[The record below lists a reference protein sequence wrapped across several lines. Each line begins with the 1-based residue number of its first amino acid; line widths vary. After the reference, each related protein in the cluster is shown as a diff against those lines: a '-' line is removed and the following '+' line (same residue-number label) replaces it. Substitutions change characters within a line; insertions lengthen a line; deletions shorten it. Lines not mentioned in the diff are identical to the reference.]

1 MDTQATQLRPSR
13 PTVLGSVSTLGAALP
28 FLALLV
34 VGVLFPLFGGG
45 YWGVIATRACVYW
58 VLVSGLN
65 LVVGFAGQIAIGW
78 VALLTLG
85 AYTTSVLAAGNVMPA
100 LPPYL
105 ALAIAAVVGAIFG
118 LIIGLPALR
127 LRTFYFAITTLGFAT
142 IVTQVALAWQS
153 VTGGGVGVAGPIF
166 PEPFASQWGFYYFC
180 FGLAAICTWT
190 TANIAASRFGRAL
203 TAIRDAEVA
212 AEASGIAKPAL
223 LGAVFLFSGAVAA
236 VAGGLF
242 AALQSYITPDAFTLD
257 LSVLFFIAILIGGR
271 GSILGPLLGT
281 ILLTVLP
288 EFAAP
293 LVAWST
299 FLYAALLLVIVLV
312 IPGGIAELL
321 DFKNRRPLESDRA
334 IIPRPDLLDRLLGTT
349 PNAGALTLQQVA
361 LSFGGVQAIDGL
373 DLEIRPGQVHG
384 LIGPNGSG
392 KTTTLNVI
400 SGYYAPQRGAV
411 RLNDAA
417 MPVLARH
424 QRARMR
430 IARTFQ
436 TPRIVGSASVLQNVM
451 IGGTIDGEGTFVES
465 LLSLPRHRRD
475 EAMLRDTAMLALAA
489 VGLERLAQVRA
500 DRLQHSEL
508 RFTEIARALMLRPA
522 FLLLDEPAA
531 GLSAEEIA
539 RLSALLL
546 AIARAGTGVLLVE
559 HHPDLIFDICH
570 YVTVL
575 NLGMPIS
582 EPDPLLDVAGLS
594 SGYGKIGVLRGVDL
608 NVGAGE
614 VVALLGPNGAG
625 KTTLLRAV
633 SGLLPWSGSV
643 RFAGRDLAGFS
654 PRETVRCGLAH
665 VVEGHRVFTQLSVLD
680 NLLLAAYDLPR
691 GERAVRVEEVFGLFP
706 EIAAKRH
713 ERAAA
718 LSGGQQQILAVAQ
731 GLVRRP
737 RLLMLDEPSAG
748 LSPVLVDRVLVVV
761 QRLREAGTAVLL
773 VEQLIEKALALADRV
788 YALARGSIVLEAKT
802 GEADLP
808 LRLQHAY
815 MATGSFHT

>member
-1 MDTQATQLRPSR
+1 MDMPMAKVRPSR
-13 PTVLGSVSTLGAALP
+13 ADALGATSTLGVALP

-34 VGVLFPLFGGG
+34 LGVTLPLFGGG

-65 LVVGFAGQIAIGW
+65 LVVGFAGQLAIGW
-78 VALLTLG
+78 VSLLTLG
-85 AYTTSVLAAGNVMPA
+85 AYTTSVLAAGNATPA
-100 LPPYL
+100 VPPYL
-105 ALAIAAVVGAIFG
+105 ALAIAGVVGAVFG

-153 VTGGGVGVAGPIF
+153 VTGGGVGVPGPIF
-166 PEPFASQWGFYYFC
+166 PKPFDSQWGFYYFC
-180 FGLAAICTWT
+180 FGLAAICTWM

-223 LGAVFLFSGAVAA
+223 LASVFLFSGAVAA

-242 AALQSYITPDAFTLD
+242 ASLQSYITPDAFTLD

-271 GSILGPLLGT
+271 SSILGPLLGT

-299 FLYAALLLVIVLV
+299 FLYAVLLLVIVLA

-321 DFKNRRPLESDRA
+321 DFKNRRPLESGRA
-334 IIPRPDLLDRLLGTT
+334 IIPRPELLGRLLAA
-349 PNAGALTLQQVA
+349 PADAGALTLEQVA
-361 LSFGGVQAIDGL
+361 LAFGGVHAIDGL
-373 DLEIRPGQVHG
+373 DLEIRSGQVHG

-400 SGYYAPQRGAV
+400 SGYYAQQTGTV
-411 RLNDAA
+411 RLDGAA
-417 MPVLARH
+417 LPIFARH
-424 QRARMR
+424 RRAHMR

-451 IGGTIDGEGTFVES
+451 IGGTIDGAGTFVES

-475 EAMLRDTAMLALAA
+475 EAMLRDTAMLALTA
-489 VGLERLAQVRA
+489 VGLERLAPVRA

-531 GLSAEEIA
+531 GLSAEEIG
-539 RLSALLL
+539 RLGALVV

-559 HHPDLIFDICH
+559 HHADLIFDICH
-570 YVTVL
+570 HVTVL
-575 NLGMPIS
+575 NLGRI
-582 EPDPLLDVAGLS
+582 LAAGTPAEIRS
-594 SGYGKIGVLRGVDL
+594 HR
-608 NVGAGE
+608 E
-614 VVALLGPNGAG
+614 VVNAYLGG
-625 KTTLLRAV
+625 
-633 SGLLPWSGSV
+633 
-643 RFAGRDLAGFS
+643 
-654 PRETVRCGLAH
+654 
-665 VVEGHRVFTQLSVLD
+665 
-680 NLLLAAYDLPR
+680 
-691 GERAVRVEEVFGLFP
+691 
-706 EIAAKRH
+706 
-713 ERAAA
+713 
-718 LSGGQQQILAVAQ
+718 
-731 GLVRRP
+731 
-737 RLLMLDEPSAG
+737 
-748 LSPVLVDRVLVVV
+748 
-761 QRLREAGTAVLL
+761 
-773 VEQLIEKALALADRV
+773 
-788 YALARGSIVLEAKT
+788 
-802 GEADLP
+802 
-808 LRLQHAY
+808 
-815 MATGSFHT
+815 